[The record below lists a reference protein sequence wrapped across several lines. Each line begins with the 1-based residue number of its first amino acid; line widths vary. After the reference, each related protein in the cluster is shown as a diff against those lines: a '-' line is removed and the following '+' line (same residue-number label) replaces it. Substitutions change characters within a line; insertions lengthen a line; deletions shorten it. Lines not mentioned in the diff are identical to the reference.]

1 MNWQEVI
8 AETISSRA
16 SNVSI
21 EESALNSDL
30 PMPVD
35 LVVVDLPEDDRADA
49 AKSVFEL
56 VSPWRAS
63 SSPRANRSHWRR
75 GRNCSGVELTPAQ
88 MKVRSF
94 NRWIELVREV
104 NEEHLVGFTDLT
116 GGTLV
121 ALLKKY

>member
-8 AETISSRA
+8 AETVSSKA

-21 EESALNSDL
+21 DESALNSAL

-35 LVVVDLPEDDRADA
+35 LAVIDLPEDDRADA

-56 VSPWRAS
+56 VSPGGLVLLIEPTVPTGDVGEIIVGA
-63 SSPRANRSHWRR
+63 
-75 GRNCSGVELTPAQ
+75 ELTPAQ
-88 MKVRSF
+88 VKVRSF
-94 NRWIELVREV
+94 NRWIELVRDI

-121 ALLKKY
+121 ALFKKA

>member
-1 MNWQEVI
+1 
-8 AETISSRA
+8 
-16 SNVSI
+16 
-21 EESALNSDL
+21 
-30 PMPVD
+30 MPVD

-49 AKSVFEL
+49 AKSIFEL
-56 VSPWRAS
+56 GSPGGLVLVLEPTVPTGDVGEIA
-63 SSPRANRSHWRR
+63 
-75 GRNCSGVELTPAQ
+75 SGVELTPAQ

-94 NRWIELVREV
+94 NKWIELVREL